1 MTALHETRRE
11 SRAPLRP
18 GARGAA
24 FVMLLGLMVAAPVP
38 TAGAPQLPEYLIKAA
53 YLYNFAMF
61 VEWPSDAFATA
72 DAPVV
77 IGVVGSDPFGSA
89 LDSTVQDKRIN
100 RRRLTIERL
109 QRNQD
114 FTHCHILFIGSSDKA
129 RTGEVT
135 QRLDRLPVLT
145 VGDDAP
151 DAAGRGAT
159 ISFTVDDNRYGSRST
174 RTPPSGRVSSSG
186 PGCSSWRLTSRDRS
200 DALGISPA
208 AIAR

>member
-1 MTALHETRRE
+1 MTALHESRRE
-11 SRAPLRP
+11 SRAQLRP
-18 GARGAA
+18 GARGVAL
-24 FVMLLGLMVAAPVP
+24 VMLLGVMVAAPVP
-38 TAGAPQLPEYLIKAA
+38 PAGAGAPQSPEYLIKAA

-100 RRRLTIERL
+100 KRRLTIERL
-109 QRNQD
+109 QWNQD

-145 VGDDAP
+145 VGDAP

-159 ISFTVDDNRYGSRST
+159 ISFTVDDNRVRFEINQDSAKRARLVIGARLLKLATHVLGS
-174 RTPPSGRVSSSG
+174 
-186 PGCSSWRLTSRDRS
+186 
-200 DALGISPA
+200 
-208 AIAR
+208 

>member
-1 MTALHETRRE
+1 MAP
-11 SRAPLRP
+11 SRL

-24 FVMLLGLMVAAPVP
+24 FVMLLGVMVMTPVS
-38 TAGAPQLPEYLIKAA
+38 TAGAGSPRSPEYLIKAA

-61 VEWPSDAFATA
+61 VEWPSDAFPTA

-89 LDSTVQDKRIN
+89 LDSTVQDKKIN
-100 RRRLTIERL
+100 KRRLTIERL
-109 QRNQD
+109 QWNQD

-129 RTGEVT
+129 RTGELT

-145 VGDDAP
+145 VGDAS

-159 ISFTVDDNRYGSRST
+159 ISFTVDDNRVRFAINQDSAKRARLVIGARLLKLATHVQGS
-174 RTPPSGRVSSSG
+174 
-186 PGCSSWRLTSRDRS
+186 
-200 DALGISPA
+200 
-208 AIAR
+208 